1 MRAQQLTITFPKN
14 KVQYKNELMRMKF
27 EEQTNISAY
36 VLDCIEKELGYLEK
50 IKSPAGPVPGPVR
63 ETVEDVVP
71 KYAS

>member
-14 KVQYKNELMRMKF
+14 KIQYKEELMRMKF

-50 IKSPAGPVPGPVR
+50 IKSPLAP
-63 ETVEDVVP
+63 E
-71 KYAS
+71 KLSC